1 MKQDR
6 KDAILAVSL
15 FFGMGYGV
23 HVVVI
28 DYD

>member
-1 MKQDR
+1 MLQDK
-6 KDAILAVSL
+6 KDAIPAVSL

-23 HVVVI
+23 LVVVI